1 MDITVILGLLVASMT
16 AVLAVFLTRSW
27 LRQETRLLT
36 DLPLMFGIV
45 SVAQAFN
52 MLLQTLP
59 RAGWVEPTL
68 ELFKLRALVIAGTV
82 VPLLG
87 VVLHIWLHKYQHY
100 HLRAMALTTFYWI
113 LTVLFGPSELF
124 IMALLIP
131 VLLSLML
138 AMLVTFII
146 TWRTG
151 RLEEVRSD
159 ILVLALVVGVI
170 GQGIKAPLTAMGLEI
185 IPDILSMVM
194 MMLATVGLINP
205 WFRLSSS
212 RTSQELVSPAS
223 NPETDEEVAA
233 SPLLSR
239 MNLLPLALGILA
251 LSIAF
256 RLIDVLILN
265 LGDTW
270 LNILPSK
277 VLPLAIIL
285 FVFWHYRP
293 KEIHSVLGI
302 SDSSMVVHLGIGVL
316 LFFILF
322 VIVDLGA
329 VVLYATMLDPSYPLT
344 LDIVNTELLPYVLF
358 FFLVNAIMEETLF
371 RGVLQNG
378 LKTRFSV
385 NKAIAIS
392 ALTFGVWHACWVL
405 VTGEIMSGIALVV
418 FSGILGAFFGVYYER
433 FSSGKSLMAPIM
445 AHTLFNFFNET
456 VKVGPVTGYQGP
468 DVYTNPAILS
478 IGMILF
484 LVAFPILFV
493 LAGRYRVEDVERRIR
508 RWNKPPLSAGGIEKA
523 ESRPVAPTIT
533 HPSRKQAESLT

>member
-1 MDITVILGLLVASMT
+1 MDITIILGLLVASMT

-100 HLRAMALTTFYWI
+100 HLRAMALTTSYWI
-113 LTVLFGPSELF
+113 LTVLLGPSELF

-138 AMLVTFII
+138 AMLVTFVI

-159 ILVLALVVGVI
+159 ILVLALVVGVV
-170 GQGIKAPLTAMGLEI
+170 GQGIKAPLTAMGLEV

-205 WFRLSSS
+205 WFRFSSS
-212 RTSQELVSPAS
+212 RSSQELLSPPS
-223 NPETDEEVAA
+223 NPERDEEVAET
-233 SPLLSR
+233 SLLTR
-239 MNLLPLALGILA
+239 MNLLPLALCILA
-251 LSIAF
+251 LSIVF
-256 RLIDVLILN
+256 RLIDILVLN

-277 VLPLAIIL
+277 ALPLAIIL
-285 FVFWHYRP
+285 YVFWQYRP

-302 SDSSMVVHLGIGVL
+302 SDSSIVVHLGIGIL
-316 LFFILF
+316 LFMVLF

-329 VVLYATMLDPSYPLT
+329 VVLYAAIMDPTYPLT
-344 LDIVNTELLPYVLF
+344 LSVVNPELLPYVLF

-371 RGVLQNG
+371 RGLLQNG
-378 LKTRFSV
+378 LKTQLSA
-385 NKAIAIS
+385 NLAITVS
-392 ALTFGVWHACWVL
+392 ALVFGIWHACWVL
-405 VTGEIMSGIALVV
+405 VTGELMGGIALVV
-418 FSGILGAFFGVYYER
+418 FSGLLGGFFGVYYER
-433 FSSGKSLMAPIM
+433 FSSGRSLMAPIV

-456 VKVGPVTGYQGP
+456 LKIGPASGYQGP
-468 DVYTNPAILS
+468 DVYTNPIILS
-478 IGMILF
+478 FGMLLF
-484 LVAFPILFV
+484 LVSFPVLFL
-493 LAGRYRVEDVERRIR
+493 LAGRYKVEDVERKIKK
-508 RWNKPPLSAGGIEKA
+508 WTSPPSSTVPVDEAA
-523 ESRPVAPTIT
+523 SQAVAPMISHTTGGKTEPI
-533 HPSRKQAESLT
+533 R